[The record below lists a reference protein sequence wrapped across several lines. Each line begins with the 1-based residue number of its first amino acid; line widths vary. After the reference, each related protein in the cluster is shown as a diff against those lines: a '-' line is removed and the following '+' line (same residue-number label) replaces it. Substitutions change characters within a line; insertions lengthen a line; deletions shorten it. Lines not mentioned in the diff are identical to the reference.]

1 MWVRAFGTERGD
13 DVATLLRLP
22 DTELVHDVTI
32 VAFGVLVLG
41 LLPWVVRGFA
51 MVQSRITAFLI
62 DAPVRPL
69 RAMVAERE
77 HKARLEATQ
86 SAEANAMRRFERD
99 IHDGPQQRLVRPQL
113 DLARAERADDP
124 EKVRAL
130 LGEIRTQ
137 ASQTLDELR
146 QTTRGIAPQV
156 LTEHGLAAA
165 CDEIAGRSPLP
176 MRVHIDMPRLAAPSR
191 RLCTTSSPSR

>member
-1 MWVRAFGTERGD
+1 
-13 DVATLLRLP
+13 
-22 DTELVHDVTI
+22 
-32 VAFGVLVLG
+32 
-41 LLPWVVRGFA
+41 
-51 MVQSRITAFLI
+51 
-62 DAPVRPL
+62 
-69 RAMVAERE
+69 
-77 HKARLEATQ
+77 
-86 SAEANAMRRFERD
+86 MRRFERD
-99 IHDGPQQRLVRPQL
+99 IHDGPQQRLMRLQL

-176 MRVHIDMPRLAAPSR
+176 MRVHIDMPRIAAPSSGSVLRHR
-191 RLCTTSSPSR
+191 RVGDERHQARRGQSIRVSGHVVGDSAVVTIVDDGRGGADTAKGSGLVGLEKRLQAVDGHLRVDSPAGGPTTIEGNVPCASS